1 MHVTE
6 LTDSTA
12 LIGNGPALRERM
24 AEDGYVFVRGVI
36 DRDLMAWGKS
46 LYRQAL
52 AEEELIDLANERPV
66 WTGKKSDTW
75 RPCDSIGTQFW
86 HKVVEQPLLNSIM
99 RDIFDADPVW
109 IPIAAHRS
117 SFPTG
122 PLKEG
127 QDIFSGRH
135 QDSFYS
141 AGMGYTIC
149 WMPVRDVKKGD
160 GAFAVAQGTSRRGVL
175 HQDITGDD
183 HSILPGVIDEADW
196 RSTDFRV
203 GDALIFDYGTAHAG
217 LPNPSD
223 EFRLSLD
230 VRAVPAYAPK
240 PVIGAVDKV
249 EGRAVTIRTDD
260 DDLVTVQVDDET
272 YIRDMNPHPR
282 IATDEVEKVAYPGSH
297 VMAMVADDGHV
308 TVLRRNRY

>member
-1 MHVTE
+1 MHIAE

-12 LIGNGPALRERM
+12 LIGDGPALRQRM
-24 AEDGYVFVRGVI
+24 AEDGYVFLRGVI
-36 DRDLMAWGKS
+36 DRDLLAWGEG
-46 LYRQAL
+46 LYREAL
-52 AEEELIDLANERPV
+52 AAEELIDLSVERPV
-66 WTGKKSDTW
+66 WTGRKSDTW
-75 RPCDSIGTQFW
+75 RPCDAIGTQFW
-86 HKVVEQPLLNSIM
+86 HKVVAQPRLNAIM

-122 PLKEG
+122 PLEDG

-141 AGMGYTIC
+141 EGMGYTIC
-149 WMPVRDVKKGD
+149 WMPVRDVRMTD
-160 GAFAVAQGTSRRGVL
+160 GAFAVAEGTNRRGVL
-175 HQDITGDD
+175 HQDIRGKD
-183 HSILPGVIDEADW
+183 HSIPPGAIDEADW

-203 GDALIFDYGTAHAG
+203 GDVLIFDYATAHAG

-230 VRAVPAYAPK
+230 VRAVPAYAPR

-249 EGRAVTIRTDD
+249 SGRDVTIRTDAGEA
-260 DDLVTVQVDDET
+260 VTVTVDDET

-282 IATDEVEKVAYPGSH
+282 IPTDEVERVAYPGSH
-297 VMAMVADDGHV
+297 VMAMVAGDGHV

>member
-1 MHVTE
+1 MQITE

-12 LIGNGPALRERM
+12 LIGDGPALRQRM
-24 AEDGYVFVRGVI
+24 AEDGYVFVRDFI
-36 DRDLMAWGKS
+36 DKDLLAWGEG

-52 AEEELIDLANERPV
+52 AAEELIDLAEERPV

-75 RPCDSIGTQFW
+75 RPCDAIGTQFW
-86 HKVVEQPLLNSIM
+86 HKVVALPQLNAIM
-99 RDIFDADPVW
+99 RDIYDADPVW

-122 PLKEG
+122 PLEDG
-127 QDIFSGRH
+127 QDLFSGRH

-141 AGMGYTIC
+141 EGMGYTIC
-149 WMPVRDVKKGD
+149 WMPVRDVKKSD
-160 GAFAVAQGTSRRGVL
+160 GAFAVAEGTNRRGIL
-175 HQDITGDD
+175 HQPITGKD
-183 HSILPGVIDEADW
+183 HSILPGVIPETDW

-203 GDALIFDYGTAHAG
+203 GDVLIFDYGTAHTG
-217 LPNPSD
+217 LPNPSN

-230 VRAVPAYAPK
+230 VRAVPSYAPK
-240 PVIGAVDKV
+240 PVIGAVESV
-249 EGRAVTIRTDD
+249 EGPAVTIRTDAGEA
-260 DDLVTVQVDDET
+260 VTVTVDDNT

-282 IATDEVEKVAYPGSH
+282 IPTAEVEKIAYPGAH
-297 VMAMVADDGHV
+297 VMAMVADDGQV